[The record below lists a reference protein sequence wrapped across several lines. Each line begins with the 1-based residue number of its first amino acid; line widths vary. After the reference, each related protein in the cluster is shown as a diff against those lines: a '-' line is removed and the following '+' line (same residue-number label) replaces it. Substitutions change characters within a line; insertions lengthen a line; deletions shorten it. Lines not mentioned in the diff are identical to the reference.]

1 MRAGNTDRFGKYF
14 EFKQLERH
22 WSSWK
27 MHLLFTVR
35 VLFFRRRWRKV
46 RNVNGREDRSLE
58 SRDQRQYP
66 RNSHVR
72 AQPSAVQNPVGVSK
86 SLCSNKENFV
96 ERESVRHPRFPE

>member
-1 MRAGNTDRFGKYF
+1 
-14 EFKQLERH
+14 
-22 WSSWK
+22 

-58 SRDQRQYP
+58 SGDERQYP

-72 AQPSAVQNPVGVSK
+72 AQPRAVQNQAGVSK
-86 SLCSNKENFV
+86 SLWSNKQNFA
-96 ERESVRHPRFPE
+96 ERESVRHTRFPE